1 MQQPEER
8 VSILEPV
15 IARTHTTF
23 YNKQKPAS
31 FAESPEDY
39 IVKPREALP
48 RKQWEKGNMNK
59 PEERVSI
66 LEPVIARTHTTFYNK
81 LGQQVSKR
89 KWISDSHPVN
99 NDNIDDYVY
108 ESAHEASDVIPI
120 LNRPSQPPS
129 ELFARK

>member
-39 IVKPREALP
+39 IVKPREAIP
-48 RKQWEKGNMNK
+48 KKQWESNNMMK

-66 LEPVIARTHTTFYNK
+66 LEPVIARQHTTFYNK
-81 LGQQVSKR
+81 HGLVQQ
-89 KWISDSHPVN
+89 DA
-99 NDNIDDYVY
+99 
-108 ESAHEASDVIPI
+108 EGEGETEAVPA
-120 LNRPSQPPS
+120 SQ
-129 ELFARK
+129 EGTIKTTE